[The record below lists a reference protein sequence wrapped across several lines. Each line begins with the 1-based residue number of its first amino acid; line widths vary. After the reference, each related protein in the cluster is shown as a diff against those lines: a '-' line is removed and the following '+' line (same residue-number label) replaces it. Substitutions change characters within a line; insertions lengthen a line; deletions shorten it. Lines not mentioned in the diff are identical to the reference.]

1 MRDFRLYSNLLLVTI
16 AFMLP
21 IQFSALAVGQDD
33 SFENMKRQIEEL
45 QAKLDQASNQNS
57 EKATFQEDE
66 RVREVGRQII
76 KRRREESTDD
86 IALQI
91 RLYDLSDLF
100 AASPSYPAKLPQEL
114 QPGSS
119 LFASRPAQQRGSGG
133 GGFGG
138 GGGGGVFCITPT
150 GSLLNPPF
158 GEDGNLNMQSAQVTL
173 GQLVETIKETVK
185 PEMWGSSGTSARIK
199 FLGNSL
205 LITATADMHLQI
217 NNLLNLFREHW
228 GKRRTISIQ
237 AYWVRADHGVAEDLF
252 DADTTANI
260 GDGVVSKEKWA
271 EFFAKARADK
281 QVIYSATLTGHNNQT
296 LHALSGKQ
304 VRLTVDA
311 KPFRESSTT
320 FWVEDAKGLLK
331 VDDGEHP
338 FGEHDNEDEDE
349 TLGLNLLKKSRR
361 VVGFTPIQTNFH
373 NGAAIQ
379 VTPLATR
386 GGNFVILDLQSKI
399 NELVEGKAEKNERIF
414 LDESKEKHE
423 LELDNLDFVACR
435 FNSTLRCPK
444 DEVILAGSM
453 TFDPS
458 ASEEKPEVYLF
469 VRASVHTIK
478 EDESDRKQGKV
489 VDPEKEV
496 SEPAG
501 ASLGKD

>member
-16 AFMLP
+16 VFALP
-21 IQFSALAVGQDD
+21 IQFSALAAGQDD
-33 SFENMKRQIEEL
+33 PYENLKRQVEEL
-45 QAKLDQASNQNS
+45 QAKLDQTSNQNS

-66 RVREVGRQII
+66 RVRDVGRQII
-76 KRRREESTDD
+76 KRRREESIDD

-100 AASPSYPAKLPQEL
+100 AASPSYPAKLPREL
-114 QPGSS
+114 GPGSS
-119 LFASRPAQQRGSGG
+119 LFANRPAQQRGSGG

-138 GGGGGVFCITPT
+138 GGMGGGGGVFCISPT
-150 GSLLNPPF
+150 VSLLNPPS
-158 GEDGNLNMQSAQVTL
+158 GKDGNLNMQSAQVTL
-173 GQLVETIKETVK
+173 DQLVTTIKETVK
-185 PEMWGSSGTSARIK
+185 PEMWGSSNTSARIK

-205 LITATADMHLQI
+205 LITATEDMHLQI

-252 DADTTANI
+252 DAEATANV
-260 GDGVVSKEKWA
+260 GAGVVSKEKWA
-271 EFFAKARADK
+271 EFFTKARADK

-320 FWVEDAKGLLK
+320 FWVEDAKELLK

-361 VVGFTPIQTNFH
+361 IVGFTPVQTNFH

-386 GGNFVILDLQSKI
+386 GGNFVILDLQAKI
-399 NELVEGKAEKNERIF
+399 NELVGGKSPEKNERIF
-414 LDESKEKHE
+414 LDESEKKHE

-444 DEVILAGSM
+444 DEIVLAGSM

-489 VDPEKEV
+489 VDPETEV
-496 SEPAG
+496 PSE
-501 ASLGKD
+501 K